1 MFSTVTDRVLL
12 GVALLTTTAA
22 LVLWLTGNAALT
34 RRGRVVALCEKQWS
48 TERAMAIVAALDTV
62 TADASAAAAPSD
74 AAQLVDA
81 VLSGMSETRRA
92 RAEPSMA
99 RAAAFI
105 VQRAALVASLTAER
119 AAAPSSDDTQLR
131 WLWTALLPPV
141 PYARR
146 SELWGRLGFQG
157 TDPTT
162 DFRSM
167 AGVAL
172 ADLLHVVRERRPLC
186 DRLVD
191 EWSSGLSVPDAP
203 PPSSL
208 PLALT
213 SINASAWLWSL
224 LDQGLLDRCLLVRGA
239 TLASYRALFVELF
252 VGFSDEW
259 TQRAPESLMAFEE
272 VAAPFL
278 ARVRE
283 RLRRG
288 SEQLMPPDN
297 GERLKHGKQ
306 A

>member
-1 MFSTVTDRVLL
+1 
-12 GVALLTTTAA
+12 
-22 LVLWLTGNAALT
+22 
-34 RRGRVVALCEKQWS
+34 
-48 TERAMAIVAALDTV
+48 
-62 TADASAAAAPSD
+62 
-74 AAQLVDA
+74 
-81 VLSGMSETRRA
+81 MS
-92 RAEPSMA
+92 

-105 VQRAALVASLTAER
+105 MDRAALRASLTAER
-119 AAAPSSDDTQLR
+119 AVAPSSDEKQLQ
-131 WLWTALLPPV
+131 WLWTVLLPSV

-146 SELWGRLGFQG
+146 SEQWGRLGFQG

-172 ADLLHVVRERRPLC
+172 ADLLHIVRAQRPLC

-191 EWSSGLSVPDAP
+191 EWSSGLSVPGAP
-203 PPSSL
+203 PPRSL

-224 LDQGLLDRCLLVRGA
+224 LEQGLLDRCLLVRGA
-239 TLASYRALFVELF
+239 TLASYRALFVDLF

-259 TQRAPESLMAFEE
+259 TRRAPESVMAFEE
-272 VAAPFL
+272 IAAPFV

-288 SEQLMPPDN
+288 SEQLMPPDSPD